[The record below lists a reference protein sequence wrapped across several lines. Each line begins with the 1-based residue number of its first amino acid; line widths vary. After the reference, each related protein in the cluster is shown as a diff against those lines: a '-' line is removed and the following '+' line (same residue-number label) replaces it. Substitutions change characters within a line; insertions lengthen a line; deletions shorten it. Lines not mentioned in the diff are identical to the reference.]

1 MMTNTTEFNDK
12 AFFKIAMPAAAIM
25 AAIVLSPISLSV
37 GLVSLS
43 AIYAALFLPE
53 LLSSVKT
60 SPSLSLRH
68 I

>member
-1 MMTNTTEFNDK
+1 MNAKNEFNDK
-12 AFFKIAMPAAAIM
+12 AFLKIAMPAAAIV
-25 AAIVLSPISLSV
+25 AAIALTPISLPI